1 MTDNE
6 LRALIGHAK
15 AGMAQANEICKEA
28 AAREQA
34 VNDLI
39 PDVINALV
47 SNNRIREEQAVKC
60 ASYLRDPVM
69 TLQLMQKLAAH
80 NNSVADETHRM
91 GQPASSLTTK
101 SASAGQTLASD
112 DAYFGPLL
120 GQSNF

>member
-15 AGMAQANEICKEA
+15 AGMAQANQICKEA

-80 NNSVADETHRM
+80 NNVADDTHRM
-91 GQPASSLTTK
+91 GQPASTLTTK
-101 SASAGQTLASD
+101 SASAGSALASD
-112 DAYFGPLL
+112 DAYFGPLF
-120 GQSNF
+120 GSSNF

>member
-15 AGMAQANEICKEA
+15 AGMAQANQICKEA

-80 NNSVADETHRM
+80 NSVADDTHRM
-91 GQPASSLTTK
+91 GQPASTLTTK
-101 SASAGQTLASD
+101 SASAGSALASD
-112 DAYFGPLL
+112 DAYFGPLF
-120 GQSNF
+120 GSSNF